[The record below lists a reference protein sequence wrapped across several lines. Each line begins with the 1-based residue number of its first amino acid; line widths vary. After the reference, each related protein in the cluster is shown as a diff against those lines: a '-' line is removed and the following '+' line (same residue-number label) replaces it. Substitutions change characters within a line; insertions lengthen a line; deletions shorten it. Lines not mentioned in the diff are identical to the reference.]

1 MRELKKF
8 YKKYSILRY
17 LDHYLRTYYIN
28 NRNYR
33 KRNMEQIKSP
43 NLLHQ
48 FNLDQNIDLPHR

>member
-17 LDHYLRTYYIN
+17 LDHYLGTYYIN

-48 FNLDQNIDLPHR
+48 FNLD

>member
-8 YKKYSILRY
+8 HKKYLILRY
-17 LDHYLRTYYIN
+17 LAHYLGTYYIN

-43 NLLHQ
+43 NLLQQ